1 MYSWQL
7 CHPHLMVALLQA
19 VARRRPQSR
28 VRGGCG
34 HLQELDSMSPVGP
47 FQLGM

>member
-19 VARRRPQSR
+19 VRGAVPRAVFEAAAATSR
-28 VRGGCG
+28 SWTR
-34 HLQELDSMSPVGP
+34 
-47 FQLGM
+47 